1 MSLKG
6 NVDVLSVHIQGC
18 GDGYTHTHTS
28 THTARGTA
36 SPRASDT
43 PVLLERMAYNLLC
56 DIF

>member
-18 GDGYTHTHTS
+18 GDGAARTH
-28 THTARGTA
+28 THTARGTT

-43 PVLLERMAYNLLC
+43 LQGQYY
-56 DIF
+56 